1 MQLFQDFLDRSK
13 QLNQTPATTAK
24 LPYHAPNSHYK
35 FIYQGLIL
43 PNLPAPLH
51 YLNFIGLLGSLNTA
65 MLRPE
70 NVITTTALDTA
81 SILCSSSPHMV
92 GQSNHYSIQ
101 HDCVFTAQYFQFA
114 NKERIT
120 GHFPQ
125 FHIQREDSELSF
137 DLKITTSTTISYFTK
152 LRMNLAEHWSLL
164 CQCQGSVCYKNQH
177 FQIEQLGSFEFAR
190 SIQFPYF
197 AVAFFAIK

>member
-24 LPYHAPNSHYK
+24 LPYHAPNRHYK

-70 NVITTTALDTA
+70 NVITTGVIA
-81 SILCSSSPHMV
+81 
-92 GQSNHYSIQ
+92 
-101 HDCVFTAQYFQFA
+101 
-114 NKERIT
+114 
-120 GHFPQ
+120 
-125 FHIQREDSELSF
+125 
-137 DLKITTSTTISYFTK
+137 
-152 LRMNLAEHWSLL
+152 
-164 CQCQGSVCYKNQH
+164 
-177 FQIEQLGSFEFAR
+177 
-190 SIQFPYF
+190 
-197 AVAFFAIK
+197 